1 MNQHDAEAQDK
12 RGGDPGGR
20 WAWTQQWSPA
30 SLLGSGRSRGSETDG
45 EIEQSCFNSGMLPL
59 TMRYW
64 ILVD

>member
-20 WAWTQQWSPA
+20 WAWTQQSPA
-30 SLLGSGRSRGSETDG
+30 SLLGFGHEGAKQ
-45 EIEQSCFNSGMLPL
+45 IEQSCFNSGTLPL